1 MISSGN
7 FSGTL
12 DDVHRVTT
20 QAQIT
25 SYYLG
30 IKDIPCIICS
40 PLRRDEKPS
49 MGIYSPDGTDV
60 NFIDFGTGERG
71 SIFTLLR
78 KMWNTSFADTLKR
91 ICGDFTRFST
101 SASVRASIP
110 SCRIVGTSDHSR
122 SVDMQC
128 KVREW
133 RDYDIEYWESYGVPL
148 KWLKYAD
155 VYPISHKIIIK
166 NGNNY
171 VFGADKYAYAYVE
184 FKEGKTTLK
193 IYQPYNKSGFKWA
206 TTTNKSVWS
215 LWTKIPKTGNNLI
228 IASSLKDCLNLWSNT
243 GIPAI
248 CLQGEGYLPKESV
261 IRELKERFKNIIVFY
276 DNDFTSERNAG
287 REDSIRIAQEFD
299 LKRVE
304 LPEEFG
310 CKDPSDLY
318 KTYGKEKYLE
328 IITNILKDVLW
339 KSGEK

>member
-12 DDVHRVTT
+12 EDVHRVTT

-30 IKDIPCIICS
+30 VKDIPCIICS

-49 MGIYSPDGTDV
+49 MGIYSPNGTEV

-78 KMWNTSFADTLKR
+78 KMWNTSFADTLKK
-91 ICGDFTRFST
+91 IYEDFARFS
-101 SASVRASIP
+101 SSVSVRASIP
-110 SCRIVGTSDHSR
+110 SCRIVGNPDHSR

-133 RDYDIEYWESYGVPL
+133 RDYDIKYWESYGVPL

-166 NGNNY
+166 NGENY

-206 TTTNKSVWS
+206 NKHDKSVIS
-215 LWTKIPKTGNNLI
+215 LWTKVPEYGNKI
-228 IASSLKDCLNLWSNT
+228 CICSSLKDALCLWANT
-243 GIPAI
+243 GIPALAI
-248 CLQGEGYLPKESV
+248 QGEGYSISNTAVSELKRRYKEIYILLDNDDAGLQDAVKLSESTGFINIVLPKEYGEKDISD
-261 IRELKERFKNIIVFY
+261 LYHSLQDKERFKSIILGLF
-276 DNDFTSERNAG
+276 
-287 REDSIRIAQEFD
+287 
-299 LKRVE
+299 K
-304 LPEEFG
+304 
-310 CKDPSDLY
+310 
-318 KTYGKEKYLE
+318 
-328 IITNILKDVLW
+328 
-339 KSGEK
+339 

>member
-12 DDVHRVTT
+12 EDVHRVTT

-30 IKDIPCIICS
+30 VKDIPCIICS
-40 PLRRDEKPS
+40 PIRRDEKPS
-49 MGIYSPDGTDV
+49 MGIYSPNGTEV

-78 KMWNTSFADTLKR
+78 KMWNTSFADTLKK
-91 ICGDFTRFST
+91 ICEDFTKFS
-101 SASVRASIP
+101 SGVSVRKSIP
-110 SCRIVGTSDHSR
+110 TCRIVGSPDHSR

-128 KVREW
+128 KTRGW

-148 KWLKYAD
+148 RWLKYAD

-166 NGNNY
+166 NGISY

-206 TTTNKSVWS
+206 NKHDKSVIS
-215 LWTKIPKTGNNLI
+215 LWTKVPEYGEKICI
-228 IASSLKDCLNLWSNT
+228 CSSLKDALCLWANT
-243 GIPAI
+243 GIPALAI
-248 CLQGEGYLPKESV
+248 QGEGYSISNTAVSELKRRYKEVYILLDNDEAGVQDALKLSESTGFTNIVLPKKYGEKDISD
-261 IRELKERFKNIIVFY
+261 LYHSLQDKERFKNIMLGLF
-276 DNDFTSERNAG
+276 
-287 REDSIRIAQEFD
+287 Q
-299 LKRVE
+299 
-304 LPEEFG
+304 
-310 CKDPSDLY
+310 
-318 KTYGKEKYLE
+318 
-328 IITNILKDVLW
+328 
-339 KSGEK
+339 

>member
-12 DDVHRVTT
+12 EDVHRVTT

-30 IKDIPCIICS
+30 VKDIPCIICS

-49 MGIYSPDGTDV
+49 MGIYSPNGSDV

-91 ICGDFTRFST
+91 ICGDFNRFST

-110 SCRIVGTSDHSR
+110 SCNIVGTPDHSR

-133 RDYDIEYWESYGVPL
+133 RDYDIKYWESYGVPL

-206 TTTNKSVWS
+206 NKHDKSVIS
-215 LWTKIPKTGNNLI
+215 LWTKVPEYGDRICI
-228 IASSLKDCLNLWSNT
+228 CSSLKDALCLWANT
-243 GIPAI
+243 GIPALAI
-248 CLQGEGYLPKESV
+248 QGEGYSMSNTAVSELKRRYKEIYILLDNDDAGVQDALKLSESTGFTNIVLPKEYGAKDVSD
-261 IRELKERFKNIIVFY
+261 LYLLLQDKERFKNI
-276 DNDFTSERNAG
+276 
-287 REDSIRIAQEFD
+287 
-299 LKRVE
+299 
-304 LPEEFG
+304 
-310 CKDPSDLY
+310 
-318 KTYGKEKYLE
+318 
-328 IITNILKDVLW
+328 VLGLF
-339 KSGEK
+339 K

>member
-12 DDVHRVTT
+12 EDVHRVTT

-30 IKDIPCIICS
+30 VKDIPCIICS

-49 MGIYSPDGTDV
+49 MGIYSPNGTEV

-78 KMWNTSFADTLKR
+78 KMWNTSFADTLKK
-91 ICGDFTRFST
+91 IYEDFARFS
-101 SASVRASIP
+101 SSVSVKASIP
-110 SCRIVGTSDHSR
+110 SCRIAGNPDHSR

-166 NGNNY
+166 NGKNY

-206 TTTNKSVWS
+206 NKHDKSVIS
-215 LWTKIPKTGNNLI
+215 LWTKVPEYGDKICI
-228 IASSLKDCLNLWSNT
+228 CSSLKDALCLWANT
-243 GIPAI
+243 GIPALAI
-248 CLQGEGYLPKESV
+248 QGEGYSISNTAVSELKRRYKEIYILLDNDDAGLQDAVKLSESTGFTNIVLPKEYGEKDISD
-261 IRELKERFKNIIVFY
+261 LYHSLQDKERFKSIILGLF
-276 DNDFTSERNAG
+276 
-287 REDSIRIAQEFD
+287 
-299 LKRVE
+299 K
-304 LPEEFG
+304 
-310 CKDPSDLY
+310 
-318 KTYGKEKYLE
+318 
-328 IITNILKDVLW
+328 
-339 KSGEK
+339 

>member
-12 DDVHRVTT
+12 GDVHRVTT

-30 IKDIPCIICS
+30 IRDIPCIICS

-49 MGIYSPDGTDV
+49 MGIYSPNGTDV

-91 ICGDFTRFST
+91 ICADFTRFST

-110 SCRIVGTSDHSR
+110 SCRIVGNPDHSR

-155 VYPISHKIIIK
+155 VYPISHKIITK
-166 NGNNY
+166 NGNSY

-184 FKEGKTTLK
+184 FKKGKTTLK

-206 TTTNKSVWS
+206 NKHDKSVIS
-215 LWTKIPKTGNNLI
+215 LWTKVPEYGDRICI
-228 IASSLKDCLNLWSNT
+228 CSSLKDALCLWANT
-243 GIPAI
+243 GIPALAI
-248 CLQGEGYLPKESV
+248 QGEGYSMSNTAVSELKRRYKEIYILLDNDEAGVQDALKLSESTGFTNIVLPKE
-261 IRELKERFKNIIVFY
+261 Y
-276 DNDFTSERNAG
+276 GA
-287 REDSIRIAQEFD
+287 
-299 LKRVE
+299 
-304 LPEEFG
+304 
-310 CKDPSDLY
+310 KDVSDLY
-318 KTYGKEKYLE
+318 LLLQDKEHFKS
-328 IITNILKDVLW
+328 IILGLFK
-339 KSGEK
+339 

>member
-12 DDVHRVTT
+12 EDVHRVTT

-30 IKDIPCIICS
+30 VKDIPCIICS

-49 MGIYSPDGTDV
+49 MGIYSPNGSDV

-78 KMWNTSFADTLKR
+78 KMWNTNFADTLKR
-91 ICGDFTRFST
+91 IYADFNKFST
-101 SASVRASIP
+101 NVSVKASIP
-110 SCRIVGTSDHSR
+110 SCNIVGTPDHSR
-122 SVDMQC
+122 SVDIQC

-133 RDYDIEYWESYGVPL
+133 RDYDIKYWESYGVPL

-171 VFGADKYAYAYVE
+171 VFVADKYAYAYVE

-206 TTTNKSVWS
+206 SKHDKSVIS
-215 LWTKIPKTGNNLI
+215 LWTKVPEYGDRICI
-228 IASSLKDCLNLWSNT
+228 CSSLKDALCLWANT
-243 GIPAI
+243 GIPALAI
-248 CLQGEGYLPKESV
+248 QGEGYSISNTAVSELKRRYKEIYILLDNDEAGVQDALKLSESTGFTNIVLPKEYGAKDVSD
-261 IRELKERFKNIIVFY
+261 LYLLLQDKERFKNIILGLF
-276 DNDFTSERNAG
+276 
-287 REDSIRIAQEFD
+287 
-299 LKRVE
+299 K
-304 LPEEFG
+304 
-310 CKDPSDLY
+310 
-318 KTYGKEKYLE
+318 
-328 IITNILKDVLW
+328 
-339 KSGEK
+339 

>member
-12 DDVHRVTT
+12 EDIHKVTT

-49 MGIYSPDGTDV
+49 MGIYSPNGTEV

-78 KMWNTSFADTLKR
+78 KMWNTSFADTLKK
-91 ICGDFTRFST
+91 IYEDFARFS
-101 SASVRASIP
+101 SSVSVRASIP
-110 SCRIVGTSDHSR
+110 SCKIVGNPDHSR

-133 RDYDIEYWESYGVPL
+133 RDYDIKYWESYGVSL

-166 NGNNY
+166 NGNSY

-206 TTTNKSVWS
+206 NKHDKSVIS
-215 LWTKIPKTGNNLI
+215 LWTKVPEYGDKICI
-228 IASSLKDCLNLWSNT
+228 CSSLKDALCLWANT
-243 GIPAI
+243 GIPSLAI
-248 CLQGEGYLPKESV
+248 QGEGYSISNTAVSELKRRYKEIYILLDNDDAGLQDAVKLSKSTGFTNIVLPKGYGCKDISD
-261 IRELKERFKNIIVFY
+261 LYHLLQDKERFKSIILGLF
-276 DNDFTSERNAG
+276 
-287 REDSIRIAQEFD
+287 
-299 LKRVE
+299 K
-304 LPEEFG
+304 
-310 CKDPSDLY
+310 
-318 KTYGKEKYLE
+318 
-328 IITNILKDVLW
+328 
-339 KSGEK
+339 

>member
-12 DDVHRVTT
+12 EDVHRVTT

-30 IKDIPCIICS
+30 VKDIPCIICS

-49 MGIYSPDGTDV
+49 MGIYSPNGTEV

-78 KMWNTSFADTLKR
+78 KMWNTSFADTLKK
-91 ICGDFTRFST
+91 IYEDFARFS
-101 SASVRASIP
+101 SSVSVRASIP
-110 SCRIVGTSDHSR
+110 SCRIVGNPDHNR

-166 NGNNY
+166 NGNSY

-206 TTTNKSVWS
+206 NKHDKSVIS
-215 LWTKIPKTGNNLI
+215 LWTKVPEYGDKICI
-228 IASSLKDCLNLWSNT
+228 CSSLKDALCLWANT
-243 GIPAI
+243 GIPALAI
-248 CLQGEGYLPKESV
+248 QGEGYSISNTAVSELKRRYKEIYILLDNDDAGLQDAVKLSESTGFTNIVLPKEYGEKDISD
-261 IRELKERFKNIIVFY
+261 LYHSLQDKERFKSIILGLF
-276 DNDFTSERNAG
+276 
-287 REDSIRIAQEFD
+287 
-299 LKRVE
+299 K
-304 LPEEFG
+304 
-310 CKDPSDLY
+310 
-318 KTYGKEKYLE
+318 
-328 IITNILKDVLW
+328 
-339 KSGEK
+339 

>member
-12 DDVHRVTT
+12 EDVHRVTT
-20 QAQIT
+20 QVQIT

-30 IKDIPCIICS
+30 VKDIPCIICS

-49 MGIYSPDGTDV
+49 MGIYSPNGTEV

-78 KMWNTSFADTLKR
+78 KMWNTSFADTLKK
-91 ICGDFTRFST
+91 IYEDFARFFS
-101 SASVRASIP
+101 SVSVRASIP
-110 SCRIVGTSDHSR
+110 SCRIVGNPDHSR

-166 NGNNY
+166 NGNSY

-206 TTTNKSVWS
+206 NKHDKSVIS
-215 LWTKIPKTGNNLI
+215 LWTKVPEYGDKICI
-228 IASSLKDCLNLWSNT
+228 CSSLKDALCLWANT
-243 GIPAI
+243 GIPALAI
-248 CLQGEGYLPKESV
+248 QGEGYSISNTAVSELKRRYKEIYILLDNDDAGLQDAVKLSESTGFTNIVLPKEYGEKDISD
-261 IRELKERFKNIIVFY
+261 LYHSLQDKERFKSIILGLF
-276 DNDFTSERNAG
+276 
-287 REDSIRIAQEFD
+287 
-299 LKRVE
+299 K
-304 LPEEFG
+304 
-310 CKDPSDLY
+310 
-318 KTYGKEKYLE
+318 
-328 IITNILKDVLW
+328 
-339 KSGEK
+339 

>member
-12 DDVHRVTT
+12 GDVHRVTT

-30 IKDIPCIICS
+30 IRDIPCIICS

-49 MGIYSPDGTDV
+49 MGIYSPNGTDV

-91 ICGDFTRFST
+91 ICADFTRFST

-110 SCRIVGTSDHSR
+110 SCRIVGNPDHSR

-155 VYPISHKIIIK
+155 VYPISHKIITK
-166 NGNNY
+166 NGNSY

-184 FKEGKTTLK
+184 FKKGKTTLK

-206 TTTNKSVWS
+206 NKHDKSVIS
-215 LWTKIPKTGNNLI
+215 LWTKVPEYGDRICI
-228 IASSLKDCLNLWSNT
+228 CSSLKDALCLWANT
-243 GIPAI
+243 GIPALAI
-248 CLQGEGYLPKESV
+248 QGEGYSMSNTAVSELKRRYKEIYILLDNDEAGVQDALKLSESTGFTNIVLPKE
-261 IRELKERFKNIIVFY
+261 Y
-276 DNDFTSERNAG
+276 GA
-287 REDSIRIAQEFD
+287 
-299 LKRVE
+299 
-304 LPEEFG
+304 
-310 CKDPSDLY
+310 KDVSDLY
-318 KTYGKEKYLE
+318 LLLQDKEYFKS
-328 IITNILKDVLW
+328 IILGLFK
-339 KSGEK
+339 

>member
-12 DDVHRVTT
+12 EDVHRATT

-30 IKDIPCIICS
+30 VKDIPCIICS

-49 MGIYSPDGTDV
+49 MGIYSPNGTEV

-78 KMWNTSFADTLKR
+78 KMWNTSFADTLKK
-91 ICGDFTRFST
+91 IYEDFARFS
-101 SASVRASIP
+101 SSVSVKASIP
-110 SCRIVGTSDHSR
+110 SCRIVGNPDHSR

-128 KVREW
+128 KIREW
-133 RDYDIEYWESYGVPL
+133 RDYDIKYWESYGVPL

-166 NGNNY
+166 NGNSY

-206 TTTNKSVWS
+206 NKHDKSVIS
-215 LWTKIPKTGNNLI
+215 LWTKVPEYGDKICI
-228 IASSLKDCLNLWSNT
+228 CSSLKDALCLWANT
-243 GIPAI
+243 GIPALAI
-248 CLQGEGYLPKESV
+248 QGEGYSISNTAVSELKRRYKEIYILLDNDDAGLQDAVKLSESTGFTNIVLPKEYGEKDISD
-261 IRELKERFKNIIVFY
+261 LYHSLQDKERFKSIILGLF
-276 DNDFTSERNAG
+276 
-287 REDSIRIAQEFD
+287 
-299 LKRVE
+299 K
-304 LPEEFG
+304 
-310 CKDPSDLY
+310 
-318 KTYGKEKYLE
+318 
-328 IITNILKDVLW
+328 
-339 KSGEK
+339 

>member
-12 DDVHRVTT
+12 EDVHRVTT

-30 IKDIPCIICS
+30 VKDIPCIICS

-49 MGIYSPDGTDV
+49 MGIYSPNGTEV

-78 KMWNTSFADTLKR
+78 KMWNTSFADTLKK
-91 ICGDFTRFST
+91 IYEDFARFS
-101 SASVRASIP
+101 SSVSVRASIP
-110 SCRIVGTSDHSR
+110 SCRIVGNSDHSR

-155 VYPISHKIIIK
+155 VYPISHILIIK
-166 NGNNY
+166 NGNSY

-206 TTTNKSVWS
+206 NKHDKSVIS
-215 LWTKIPKTGNNLI
+215 LWTKVPEYGDKICI
-228 IASSLKDCLNLWSNT
+228 CSSLKDALCLWANT
-243 GIPAI
+243 GIPALAI
-248 CLQGEGYLPKESV
+248 QGEGYTISNTAVSELKRRYKEIYILLDNDDAGLQDAVKLSESTGFTNIVLPKKYGEKDISD
-261 IRELKERFKNIIVFY
+261 LYHSLQDKERFKSIILGLF
-276 DNDFTSERNAG
+276 
-287 REDSIRIAQEFD
+287 
-299 LKRVE
+299 K
-304 LPEEFG
+304 
-310 CKDPSDLY
+310 
-318 KTYGKEKYLE
+318 
-328 IITNILKDVLW
+328 
-339 KSGEK
+339 

>member
-12 DDVHRVTT
+12 EDIHRVTT
-20 QAQIT
+20 QVQIT

-30 IKDIPCIICS
+30 VKNIPCIICS

-49 MGIYSPDGTDV
+49 MGIYSPNGTEV

-78 KMWNTSFADTLKR
+78 KMWNTSFADTLKK
-91 ICGDFTRFST
+91 IYEDFARFS
-101 SASVRASIP
+101 SNVSVRASLP
-110 SCRIVGTSDHSR
+110 SCRIVGNPDHSR

-133 RDYDIEYWESYGVPL
+133 RDYDIKYWESYGVPL

-166 NGNNY
+166 NGNSY

-206 TTTNKSVWS
+206 NKHDKSIIS
-215 LWTKIPKTGNNLI
+215 LWTKVPEYGDRICI
-228 IASSLKDCLNLWSNT
+228 CSSLKDALCLWANT
-243 GIPAI
+243 GIPSIAI
-248 CLQGEGYLPKESV
+248 QGEGYSMSNTAINELKRRYKEIYILLDNDEAGLQDAVKLSESTGFINIVLPKEYGEKDISD
-261 IRELKERFKNIIVFY
+261 LYHSLQDKERFKNIIL
-276 DNDFTSERNAG
+276 
-287 REDSIRIAQEFD
+287 D
-299 LKRVE
+299 LFK
-304 LPEEFG
+304 
-310 CKDPSDLY
+310 
-318 KTYGKEKYLE
+318 
-328 IITNILKDVLW
+328 
-339 KSGEK
+339 

>member
-12 DDVHRVTT
+12 EDVHRVTT

-30 IKDIPCIICS
+30 VKDIPCIICS

-49 MGIYSPDGTDV
+49 MGIYSPNGTEV

-78 KMWNTSFADTLKR
+78 KMWNTSFADTLKK
-91 ICGDFTRFST
+91 IYEDFARFS
-101 SASVRASIP
+101 SSVSVRASIP
-110 SCRIVGTSDHSR
+110 SCRIVGNPDHSR

-166 NGNNY
+166 DGNSY

-206 TTTNKSVWS
+206 NKHDKSVIS
-215 LWTKIPKTGNNLI
+215 LWTKVPEYGDKICI
-228 IASSLKDCLNLWSNT
+228 CSSLKDALCLWANT
-243 GIPAI
+243 GIPALAI
-248 CLQGEGYLPKESV
+248 QGEGYSISNTAVSELKRRYKEIYILLDNDDAGLQDAVKLSESTGFTNIVLPKEYGEKDISD
-261 IRELKERFKNIIVFY
+261 LYHSLQDKERFKSIILGLF
-276 DNDFTSERNAG
+276 
-287 REDSIRIAQEFD
+287 
-299 LKRVE
+299 K
-304 LPEEFG
+304 
-310 CKDPSDLY
+310 
-318 KTYGKEKYLE
+318 
-328 IITNILKDVLW
+328 
-339 KSGEK
+339 

>member
-12 DDVHRVTT
+12 EDVHRVTT

-30 IKDIPCIICS
+30 VKDIPCIICS

-49 MGIYSPDGTDV
+49 MGIYSPNGTEV

-78 KMWNTSFADTLKR
+78 KMWNTSFADTLKK
-91 ICGDFTRFST
+91 IYEDFARFS
-101 SASVRASIP
+101 SSVSVRASIP
-110 SCRIVGTSDHSR
+110 SCRIVGNSDHSR

-148 KWLKYAD
+148 EWLKYAD

-166 NGNNY
+166 NGNSY

-206 TTTNKSVWS
+206 NKHDKSVIS
-215 LWTKIPKTGNNLI
+215 LWTKVPEYGDKICI
-228 IASSLKDCLNLWSNT
+228 CSSLKDALCLWANT
-243 GIPAI
+243 GIPALAI
-248 CLQGEGYLPKESV
+248 QGEGYSISNTAVSELKRRYKEIYILLDNDDAGLQDAVKLSESTGFTNIVLPKEYGEKDISD
-261 IRELKERFKNIIVFY
+261 LYHSLQDKERFKSIILGLF
-276 DNDFTSERNAG
+276 
-287 REDSIRIAQEFD
+287 
-299 LKRVE
+299 K
-304 LPEEFG
+304 
-310 CKDPSDLY
+310 
-318 KTYGKEKYLE
+318 
-328 IITNILKDVLW
+328 
-339 KSGEK
+339 

>member
-12 DDVHRVTT
+12 EDIHRVTT

-30 IKDIPCIICS
+30 VKDIPCIICS

-49 MGIYSPDGTDV
+49 MGIYSPNGTEV

-78 KMWNTSFADTLKR
+78 KMWNTSFADTLKK
-91 ICGDFTRFST
+91 IYEDFTRFS
-101 SASVRASIP
+101 SSVSVRVSIP
-110 SCRIVGTSDHSR
+110 SCRIVGNPDHSK
-122 SVDMQC
+122 SVDVKC

-166 NGNNY
+166 NDNSY

-193 IYQPYNKSGFKWA
+193 IYQPYNKRGFKW
-206 TTTNKSVWS
+206 TNKHDKSVIS
-215 LWTKIPKTGNNLI
+215 LWTKVPEYGDKICI
-228 IASSLKDCLNLWSNT
+228 CSSLKDALCLWANT
-243 GIPAI
+243 GIPALAI
-248 CLQGEGYLPKESV
+248 QGEGYSMSNTAVSELKRRYKEIYILLDNDEAGLKDGLSLSESTGFTNIVLPKEYG
-261 IRELKERFKNIIVFY
+261 E
-276 DNDFTSERNAG
+276 
-287 REDSIRIAQEFD
+287 
-299 LKRVE
+299 
-304 LPEEFG
+304 
-310 CKDPSDLY
+310 KDISDLY
-318 KTYGKEKYLE
+318 HSLQDKEHFKS
-328 IITNILKDVLW
+328 IILGLFK
-339 KSGEK
+339 

>member
-30 IKDIPCIICS
+30 VKDIPCIICS

-49 MGIYSPDGTDV
+49 MGIYSPNGTDV

-91 ICGDFTRFST
+91 ICADFTRFST

-110 SCRIVGTSDHSR
+110 SCRIVGNPDHSR

-155 VYPISHKIIIK
+155 VYPISHKIITK
-166 NGNNY
+166 NGNSY

-184 FKEGKTTLK
+184 FKKGKTTLK

-206 TTTNKSVWS
+206 NKHDKSVIS
-215 LWTKIPKTGNNLI
+215 LWTKVPEYGDRICI
-228 IASSLKDCLNLWSNT
+228 CSSLKDALCLWANT
-243 GIPAI
+243 GIPALAI
-248 CLQGEGYLPKESV
+248 QGEGYSMSNTAVSELKRRYKEIYILLDNDEAGVQDALKLSESTGFTNIVLPKE
-261 IRELKERFKNIIVFY
+261 Y
-276 DNDFTSERNAG
+276 GA
-287 REDSIRIAQEFD
+287 
-299 LKRVE
+299 
-304 LPEEFG
+304 
-310 CKDPSDLY
+310 KDVSDLY
-318 KTYGKEKYLE
+318 LLLQDKEHFKS
-328 IITNILKDVLW
+328 IILGLFK
-339 KSGEK
+339 

>member
-12 DDVHRVTT
+12 EDVHRVTT

-30 IKDIPCIICS
+30 VTDIPCIICS
-40 PLRRDEKPS
+40 PIRRDEKPS
-49 MGIYSPDGTDV
+49 MGIYSPNGSDV

-91 ICGDFTRFST
+91 ICGDFNRFPT
-101 SASVRASIP
+101 SASVKASIP
-110 SCRIVGTSDHSR
+110 SCRIVGNPDHSR

-133 RDYDIEYWESYGVPL
+133 RDYDIKYWESYGVPL

-166 NGNNY
+166 NGNSY

-206 TTTNKSVWS
+206 NKHDKSVIS
-215 LWTKIPKTGNNLI
+215 LWTKVPEYGDSICI
-228 IASSLKDCLNLWSNT
+228 CSSLKDALCLWANT
-243 GIPAI
+243 GIPALAI
-248 CLQGEGYLPKESV
+248 QGEGYSISNTAVSELKRRYKEIYILLDNDEAGVQDALKLAESTGFTNIVLPKEYGAKDVSD
-261 IRELKERFKNIIVFY
+261 LYLLLQDKERFKNI
-276 DNDFTSERNAG
+276 
-287 REDSIRIAQEFD
+287 
-299 LKRVE
+299 
-304 LPEEFG
+304 
-310 CKDPSDLY
+310 
-318 KTYGKEKYLE
+318 
-328 IITNILKDVLW
+328 VLGLF
-339 KSGEK
+339 S

>member
-49 MGIYSPDGTDV
+49 MGIYSPNGTDV

-71 SIFTLLR
+71 SVFTLLR

-101 SASVRASIP
+101 SASVGASIP
-110 SCRIVGTSDHSR
+110 SCRIVGNPDHSR
-122 SVDMQC
+122 SGDMQC

-133 RDYDIEYWESYGVPL
+133 RDYDIRYWESYGVPL

-155 VYPISHKIIIK
+155 VYPISHTIITK
-166 NGNNY
+166 NGNSY

-206 TTTNKSVWS
+206 NKHDKSVIS
-215 LWTKIPKTGNNLI
+215 LWTKVPEYGDKICI
-228 IASSLKDCLNLWSNT
+228 CSSLKDALCLWANT
-243 GIPAI
+243 GIPALAI
-248 CLQGEGYLPKESV
+248 QGEGYS
-261 IRELKERFKNIIVFY
+261 ISNTAISELKRRYKEIYILL
-276 DNDFTSERNAG
+276 DNDEAGVQDALKLSESTGFTN
-287 REDSIRIAQEFD
+287 I
-299 LKRVE
+299 V
-304 LPEEFG
+304 LPEEYG
-310 CKDPSDLY
+310 AKDVSDLY
-318 KTYGKEKYLE
+318 LLLQDKEHFKS
-328 IITNILKDVLW
+328 IILGLFK
-339 KSGEK
+339 

>member
-12 DDVHRVTT
+12 EDVHRVTT

-30 IKDIPCIICS
+30 VKDIPCIICS

-49 MGIYSPDGTDV
+49 MGIYSPNGTEV

-78 KMWNTSFADTLKR
+78 KMWNTSFADTLKK
-91 ICGDFTRFST
+91 IYEDFARFS
-101 SASVRASIP
+101 SSVSVRASIP
-110 SCRIVGTSDHSR
+110 SCRIVGNPDHSR

-133 RDYDIEYWESYGVPL
+133 RDYDIKYWESYGVPL

-166 NGNNY
+166 NGNSY

-206 TTTNKSVWS
+206 NKHDKSVIS
-215 LWTKIPKTGNNLI
+215 LWTKVPEYGDKICI
-228 IASSLKDCLNLWSNT
+228 CSSLKDALCLWANT
-243 GIPAI
+243 GIPALAI
-248 CLQGEGYLPKESV
+248 QGEGYSISNTAVSELKRRYKEIYILLDNDDAGLQDAVKLSESTGFTNIVLPKEYGEKDISD
-261 IRELKERFKNIIVFY
+261 LYHSLQDKERFKSIILGLF
-276 DNDFTSERNAG
+276 
-287 REDSIRIAQEFD
+287 
-299 LKRVE
+299 K
-304 LPEEFG
+304 
-310 CKDPSDLY
+310 
-318 KTYGKEKYLE
+318 
-328 IITNILKDVLW
+328 
-339 KSGEK
+339 